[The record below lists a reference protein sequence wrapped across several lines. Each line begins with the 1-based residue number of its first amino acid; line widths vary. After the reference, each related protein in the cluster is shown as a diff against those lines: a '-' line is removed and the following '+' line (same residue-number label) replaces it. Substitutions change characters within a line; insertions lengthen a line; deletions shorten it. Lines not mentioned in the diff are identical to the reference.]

1 MTDEGCGEIDWSSA
15 TWEGARKEELRRW
28 RKLSLREKLDAVDEL
43 NAIGGSLIDARRAK
57 GLPYV
62 DPNTGERVT
71 KRQIA
76 EQSARYSK
84 SD

>member
-1 MTDEGCGEIDWSSA
+1 MTDARRNEIDWSSS

-28 RKLSLREKLDAVDEL
+28 RRLTLREKLDAVDEL
-43 NAIGGSLIDARRAK
+43 NALGASLIEARRTK

-62 DPNTGERVT
+62 DPYTGERVS

-76 EQSARYSK
+76 EQAARDGK
-84 SD
+84 SS